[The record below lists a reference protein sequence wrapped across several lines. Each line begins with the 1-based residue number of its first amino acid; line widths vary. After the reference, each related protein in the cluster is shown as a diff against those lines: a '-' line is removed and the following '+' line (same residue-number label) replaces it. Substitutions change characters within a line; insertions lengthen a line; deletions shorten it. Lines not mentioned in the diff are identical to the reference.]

1 MQILKEATNQF
12 VPNKVLPGQIL
23 LSQIGLNINYFIF
36 SFLALGLFMFPNIA
50 GAKKNEMPVV
60 NTSIG
65 PLPYQQ
71 LKFTRGVYKKVSGPE
86 NCIEG
91 EYRLLKDPKT
101 GRVFLKTEAG
111 ILIDNLDQ
119 KVVNTGERECF
130 FSYFNVINADN
141 ELENTEVQSCKAPIN
156 VSNIRTLKI
165 KFEGDT
171 IKYVFIA
178 KDPIKNTT
186 KKTNCELKKES

>member
-1 MQILKEATNQF
+1 MTIKSLYLKKDNLYSEKNNLNFFNNFNYIFFTLF
-12 VPNKVLPGQIL
+12 V
-23 LSQIGLNINYFIF
+23 F
-36 SFLALGLFMFPNIA
+36 SFFVLSKEIH
-50 GAKKNEMPVV
+50 AKKNEMPVV
-60 NTSIG
+60 NTTIG

-71 LKFTRGVYKKVSGPE
+71 LNFSRGVYKKTAGPE

-91 EYRLLKDPKT
+91 EYRLLKDPKS
-101 GRVFLKTEAG
+101 GRVFLKTEQG

-119 KVVNTGERECF
+119 KVVNAGERDCV
-130 FSYFNVINADN
+130 FSYFNVINSNN
-141 ELENTEVQSCKAPIN
+141 ELESTEVQSCKSPIN

-165 KFEGDT
+165 KFDSES
-171 IKYVFIA
+171 INYVFIA